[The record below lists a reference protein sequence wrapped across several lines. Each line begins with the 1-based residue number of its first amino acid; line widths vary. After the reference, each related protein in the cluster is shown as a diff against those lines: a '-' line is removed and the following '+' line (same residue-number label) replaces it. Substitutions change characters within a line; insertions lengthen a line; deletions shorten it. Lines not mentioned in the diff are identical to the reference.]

1 MNTPG
6 TPPDDPRD
14 PAVCPVGA
22 DAAAADDERVLEA
35 TRAWLTQA
43 VIGLNFCPFA
53 NATVR
58 KNRLRMV
65 VSQAR
70 EPLALLDELHQELKR
85 LLDTPESTLETT
97 LLIVPQLLS
106 DFLDF
111 NDFLDSA
118 EALLSELGLE
128 GTFQIAS
135 FHPHYQFAGTT
146 PDDVANAT
154 NQSPFPTLHLLR
166 ESSIDRA
173 VAAWGEDTDRI
184 FENNI
189 ARLEALGPTGWQALS
204 RQWQP
209 GPADTAPA
217 GNPSAPPAAS
227 PGSSDASHSR
237 SCPRR
242 P

>member
-1 MNTPG
+1 MNTPS

-14 PAVCPVGA
+14 PAACPVHT
-22 DAAAADDERVLEA
+22 DAAPSGDRQILEA

-70 EPLALLDELHQELKR
+70 EPLALLDELRQELKR

-97 LLIVPQLLS
+97 LLISPYMLS

-118 EALLSELGLE
+118 DALLDKLGLE

-135 FHPHYQFAGTT
+135 FHPHYQFAGTAL
-146 PDDVANAT
+146 DDIGNAT

-189 ARLEALGPTGWQALS
+189 ARLQALGPEGWRELA

-209 GPADTAPA
+209 DAPL
-217 GNPSAPPAAS
+217 NPRDQGDDPAA
-227 PGSSDASHSR
+227 G
-237 SCPRR
+237 
-242 P
+242 